1 MAIEVLPRSSP
12 HLTIVRMLDR
22 ETFHHTTFGVTCSFT
37 FRTSQSTKKSENGT
51 ITMSVHKNITIELL
65 DVNDNHLPYTNGP
78 IFFEM
83 SQLAFEE
90 VIQIQFNTSYI
101 LSLRQCIIKN
111 FSSNYFC
118 RETLYA

>member
-1 MAIEVLPRSSP
+1 MISFRFSTDFMAIELLSRSSP
-12 HLTIVRMLDR
+12 RLTIVRMLDR

-37 FRTSQSTKKSENGT
+37 FRTSKSTEKRDNGT
-51 ITMSVHKNITIELL
+51 MTMSVHKNITIELL

-90 VIQIQFNTSYI
+90 VMQFNKYLLTFSV
-101 LSLRQCIIKN
+101 LDNASL
-111 FSSNYFC
+111 
-118 RETLYA
+118 